1 MRMPRTHRHARV
13 EMLPLMD
20 VVFLI
25 LVFLIYAM
33 MVMVVHMG
41 MPVALPTSK
50 NAQPEQIVVLALTIR
65 QDGALWLD
73 KDPVTLETLP
83 GEVMRQSRE
92 RGRRPMT
99 RNRHCR
105 FSRTPMLPYQ
115 KLFDVLDA
123 LKKAGLKKISLQA
136 KEGG

>member
-1 MRMPRTHRHARV
+1 MRMPRTRRHARV

-50 NAQPEQIVVLALTIR
+50 SAQPEQVVTLALTIQ
-65 QDGALWLD
+65 QDGALWLG
-73 KDPVTLETLP
+73 KEAVTLADLP
-83 GEVMRQSRE
+83 DAVARQSLE
-92 RGRRPMT
+92 RGLAASDEPALQV
-99 RNRHCR
+99 
-105 FSRTPMLPYQ
+105 FADAMLPYQ
-115 KLFDVLDA
+115 KLFDVLDV